1 MNAPTAL
8 ARARALSGGRPG
20 AGAPRLSRA
29 ARAGLV
35 RELATLVAVMPIS
48 DAVDTLAR
56 QPRKPREAQVLA
68 AANRALLA
76 GRPLAAALPASA
88 FPPDLR
94 ATIAAGE
101 ASGRLPQLLA
111 RLADSLEADLALR
124 SRLLA
129 SLAYPALLV
138 LVAIAVVVAMLL
150 FVVPGIADQYGEI
163 GAELPLIT
171 RIVLGLSEGL
181 RRFGPWLL
189 LLLAAGGAGLWLAL
203 RRPQLRERAQ
213 RLLFGLPLVGP
224 LLAASEAVRYARLL
238 GVMLGAGL
246 PLAEALALVAPAMA
260 SLPWRAA
267 VQRIAAEVRTGRTLS
282 AAMVQLPD
290 PPGLLLAMTRSG
302 EVSGRLALLLDSAAT
317 TLDRQLA
324 DRSRALLALI
334 EPIIILF
341 LGGMVGTIILAVL
354 LPILRLNAL
363 AGQAL
368 GVS

>member
-1 MNAPTAL
+1 MNAPARLSSAL
-8 ARARALSGGRPG
+8 AAARAPA
-20 AGAPRLSRA
+20 AGLSRA
-29 ARAGLV
+29 SRAALV

-56 QPRKPREAQVLA
+56 QPRKPREAAVLA

-76 GRPLAAALPASA
+76 GKPLAAALPTGS
-88 FPPDLR
+88 FPADLR

-111 RLADSLEADLALR
+111 RLADSLEADQALR

-138 LVAIAVVVAMLL
+138 LVAVAVIVAMLV
-150 FVVPGIADQYGEI
+150 FVVPGIAEQYGEI
-163 GAELPLIT
+163 GAELPLLT
-171 RIVLGLSEGL
+171 RIVLALSEGL
-181 RRFGPWLL
+181 RRFGPLL
-189 LLLAAGGAGLWLAL
+189 ALLLAGGGLGLWLGL
-203 RRPQLRERAQ
+203 RRATLRARLD
-213 RLLFGLPLVGP
+213 RLLLRLPLVGP
-224 LLAASEAVRYARLL
+224 LLSASEAVRYARLL

-260 SLPWRAA
+260 STPWRSA
-267 VQRIAAEVRTGRTLS
+267 VQRIAAEVRTGRSLS
-282 AAMVQLPD
+282 AASLLLPD
-290 PPGLLLAMTRSG
+290 PPGLLVAMTRSG

-324 DRSRALLALI
+324 DRSRALLALV
-334 EPIIILF
+334 EPIIILL